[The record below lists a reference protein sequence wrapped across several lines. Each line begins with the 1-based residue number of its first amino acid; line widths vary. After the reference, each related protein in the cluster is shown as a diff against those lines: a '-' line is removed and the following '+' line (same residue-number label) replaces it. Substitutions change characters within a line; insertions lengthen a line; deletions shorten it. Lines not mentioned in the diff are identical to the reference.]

1 MWSPVEQLKGM
12 TRDERL
18 AFLSFTSDDVREQ
31 VVTYLLDA
39 YDGCDEARNELRSQV
54 EFFKKHNKKLV
65 EENSTFKKKNKFERY
80 KSNKLRSQVADL
92 VEKLKSQP

>member
-1 MWSPVEQLKGM
+1 MWGPVQQLKSM

-39 YDGCDEARNELRSQV
+39 YDGCNDVRNELRSQI
-54 EFFKKHNKKLV
+54 EFFKQHNAKLI
-65 EENSTFKKKNKFERY
+65 EENKHFKKKNKFVRY
-80 KSNKLRSQVADL
+80 QNNKLRSQVSDL
-92 VEKLKSQP
+92 VEKLKET